1 MISFSLEH
9 KHPFRHAQKQN
20 NTTQIKIVRK
30 KIIRKVE
37 ALSQKVQPSPTQMY
51 ENPKPLDPAEPTL
64 ASIGENDDEKMI
76 MLTLNEN
83 VDADIMMK
91 GMN

>member
-9 KHPFRHAQKQN
+9 KHPFRHAQKQS
-20 NTTQIKIVRK
+20 NTAQIKIV
-30 KIIRKVE
+30 IRKVE
-37 ALSQKVQPSPTQMY
+37 TLSPKVQPSPTQMY
-51 ENPKPLDPAEPTL
+51 ENPKPLDPAKPPL